1 MSKLTRT
8 ELTAIA
14 LVQAEAFAEMAKRLV
29 ALEKQVEELT
39 AKPKLNGSDLTRQM
53 LANGAESV
61 KCYVDDNSDEDAVS
75 DSMCSIITEVGYDG
89 RFRSEVG
96 CPWKYAVPVDSIGA
110 KK

>member
-39 AKPKLNGSDLTRQM
+39 AKPKLKGSDLTRKL
-53 LANGAESV
+53 LAEGLKEID
-61 KCYVDDNSDEDAVS
+61 CYVDDESDDIAVNEGFIKKIIGSSDGFFHTNSVAS
-75 DSMCSIITEVGYDG
+75 W
-89 RFRSEVG
+89 R
-96 CPWKYAVPVDSIGA
+96 YAVPVDSIGA